1 MGYIEWTIQILI
13 KAFYSILFCEHLC
26 SLRIEAPLYGA
37 LCDDWG
43 LIADTAFVSAV
54 IQGHA
59 ARGTARGGGFGG
71 RAGCSDADNIFP
83 RRSPDSITRA
93 VCVHELITGTLE
105 ALAGT
110 GAVTTTLME
119 V

>member
-43 LIADTAFVSAV
+43 LIADTAFVSAL

-59 ARGTARGGGFGG
+59 ASRGTARGGEGVGG
-71 RAGCSDADNIFP
+71 VGGGAGCSDADNIFFP
-83 RRSPDSITRA
+83 VARQTQSHVRCA
-93 VCVHELITGTLE
+93 F
-105 ALAGT
+105 
-110 GAVTTTLME
+110 MN
-119 V
+119 